1 MSRSFEELYKQL
13 MEMMSA
19 DVLGPGS
26 ETNMGGAVG
35 NKDFYNPGSTVLA
48 KPLGACKKRK
58 MRFQRRNLKRT
69 L

>member
-48 KPLGACKKRK
+48 KPLGTRKKRK

>member
-1 MSRSFEELYKQL
+1 

-35 NKDFYNPGSTVLA
+35 NKDFYNPGSAVLA
-48 KPLGACKKRK
+48 KPLGKRKRGK
-58 MRFQRRNLKRT
+58 MRFNRRNLKRT

>member
-1 MSRSFEELYKQL
+1 MSRSFEELYRQL
-13 MEMMSA
+13 LEMMSA

-35 NKDFYNPGSTVLA
+35 NKDFYNPGSTVIA
-48 KPLGACKKRK
+48 KPLGARKKRK
-58 MRFQRRNLKRT
+58 TRFQRRNLKRT